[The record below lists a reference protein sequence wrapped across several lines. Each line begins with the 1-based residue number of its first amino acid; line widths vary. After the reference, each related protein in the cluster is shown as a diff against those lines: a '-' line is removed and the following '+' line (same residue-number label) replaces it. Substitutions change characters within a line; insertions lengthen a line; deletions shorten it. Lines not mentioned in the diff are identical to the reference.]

1 MSESSPT
8 ATTDGLM
15 VPKSSA
21 HGRRRPPPIVYIL
34 LTALVLRLAAFVSL
48 PHKDVW
54 KSAAEMANI
63 AKSLAEGHGF
73 SSPFGQ
79 PTGPTAWVPP
89 LYPWLLAA
97 IFKLGGTFSSTSAL
111 LAFLFQIVVS
121 SLTCIPIL
129 KLGEELGSA
138 ETGRWAGWGWACF
151 PYFVILPVLFI
162 WETALAAFLVS
173 CLLWST
179 ARLRRSTGIR
189 PWALY
194 SALWAFTALS
204 DTAALALLPVCFG
217 WLWWAKRHLAFT
229 ARLRGVVWLAFVFL
243 VLVSPWFWRNWEVF
257 HTVVPVRSNFGEE
270 LWLGNHE
277 GGRGRLAYG
286 ENAYENPREMQR
298 YRDLGEMEYVRL
310 KRQAALRF
318 MADYPGKSI
327 RNILYRVLY
336 WWLAVG
342 EKGRIFWL
350 YAGVGL
356 ITLVGVG
363 TIICLR
369 AGAWYLVAF
378 SILVFPLTY
387 YLADVMARYRH
398 PIEPAMT
405 LASAFFLYRAAGEF
419 KRRTRHAAGL

>member
-1 MSESSPT
+1 
-8 ATTDGLM
+8 
-15 VPKSSA
+15 
-21 HGRRRPPPIVYIL
+21 
-34 LTALVLRLAAFVSL
+34 
-48 PHKDVW
+48 
-54 KSAAEMANI
+54 
-63 AKSLAEGHGF
+63 
-73 SSPFGQ
+73 
-79 PTGPTAWVPP
+79 
-89 LYPWLLAA
+89 
-97 IFKLGGTFSSTSAL
+97 
-111 LAFLFQIVVS
+111 
-121 SLTCIPIL
+121 
-129 KLGEELGSA
+129 
-138 ETGRWAGWGWACF
+138 
-151 PYFVILPVLFI
+151 
-162 WETALAAFLVS
+162 
-173 CLLWST
+173 
-179 ARLRRSTGIR
+179 
-189 PWALY
+189 
-194 SALWAFTALS
+194 
-204 DTAALALLPVCFG
+204 
-217 WLWWAKRHLAFT
+217 
-229 ARLRGVVWLAFVFL
+229 
-243 VLVSPWFWRNWEVF
+243 
-257 HTVVPVRSNFGEE
+257 
-270 LWLGNHE
+270 
-277 GGRGRLAYG
+277 
-286 ENAYENPREMQR
+286 MQR